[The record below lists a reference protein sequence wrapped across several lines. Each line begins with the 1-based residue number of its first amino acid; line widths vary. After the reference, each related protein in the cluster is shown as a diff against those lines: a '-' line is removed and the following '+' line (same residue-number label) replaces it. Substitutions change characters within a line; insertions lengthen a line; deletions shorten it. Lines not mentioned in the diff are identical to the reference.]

1 MMKVYVF
8 LSTILIL
15 SNTILAQDENIFLT
29 RDYWKAKPS
38 IEKVK
43 DDIANGNS
51 PSELDRYDFDAI
63 GWAILEN
70 TDDEILKHLLAQDG
84 NDVNKLT
91 HDGRT
96 YIFWAAYKNKLAFM
110 HYLLEN
116 GARTDIIDSHGYSLV
131 NFCAV
136 TGQLNTEI
144 YDLCIEQGSVIT
156 EEFNNDGA
164 NPLLLLSSFIEN
176 EQQIGYFTD
185 KGLTLTRL
193 DNKGNNAFVYAS
205 RSGNMFMMNLLLD
218 LNMDPRINNDAAFF
232 YAARGMRGKPNKLA
246 LFKHLESLGL
256 DIKTHNEKGQNLLHL
271 LSRSNKDT
279 LLLNYLV
286 ARGVSLN
293 QKDDEGISALSVAV
307 QRKNFT
313 ALALCEFYKADFSV
327 VDNNGLTL
335 LHKAVEHEEW
345 ALMDL
350 ILKHKVDINAKNN
363 EGMTALHLASMSG
376 ESINFIKSML
386 SAGADKQIRTEFGEN
401 AYDLAIEN
409 ELMNKNLKDLKILLP

>member
-1 MMKVYVF
+1 MIKVLAF
-8 LSTILIL
+8 LSVILIL
-15 SNTILAQDENIFLT
+15 PNTILAQDENIFLT

-38 IEKVK
+38 LEMVRI
-43 DDIANGNS
+43 DIAKGNS

-70 TDDEILKHLLAQDG
+70 TDDKILKFLLTQDG
-84 NDVNKLT
+84 NEVNKLT

-96 YIFWAAYKNKLAFM
+96 YIFWAAYKNKLDFM
-110 HYLLEN
+110 NYLLEK

-176 EQQIGYFTD
+176 KEQIEYFTE
-185 KGLTLTRL
+185 KGLSLSSL
-193 DNKGNNAFVYAS
+193 DGKGNNAFVYAS

-246 LFKHLESLGL
+246 LFKHLELLGL

-271 LSRSNKDT
+271 LSRSSKDT

-286 ARGVSLN
+286 AEGVSLN
-293 QKDDEGISALSVAV
+293 QKDDEGISPLSVAV

-313 ALALCEFYKADFSV
+313 ALELYDIHKADFSV

-363 EGMTALHLASMSG
+363 EGMTALHLAAMSG

-386 SAGADKQIRTEFGEN
+386 AAGCDKQALTEFGEN

>member
-1 MMKVYVF
+1 MTKVLAF
-8 LSTILIL
+8 LTAILIFPN
-15 SNTILAQDENIFLT
+15 SMLAQYENIFLT

-38 IEKVK
+38 LEMVKV
-43 DDIANGNS
+43 DIAKGNN

-70 TDDEILKHLLAQDG
+70 TDDEILKYLLTQDG

-96 YIFWAAYKNKLAFM
+96 YIFWAAYKNKLELM
-110 HYLLEN
+110 NHLLEK

-176 EQQIGYFTD
+176 EQQIDYFKD
-185 KGLTLTRL
+185 KGLTLNRL

-205 RSGNMFMMNLLLD
+205 RSGNMFMMNFLLD

-232 YAARGMRGKPNKLA
+232 FAAKGMRGKPNKLA
-246 LFKHLESLGL
+246 LFKHLEFLGL
-256 DIKTHNEKGQNLLHL
+256 DIKTHNEKDQNLLHL
-271 LSRSNKDT
+271 LSRSSKDT

-286 ARGVSLN
+286 AQGVSMN
-293 QKDDEGISALSVAV
+293 QKDDEGISPLSVAV
-307 QRKNFT
+307 QRKNFI
-313 ALALCEFYKADFSV
+313 ALALFEFHKADFSV

-350 ILKHKVDINAKNN
+350 ILKHKVYINAKNN
-363 EGMTALHLASMSG
+363 KGMTALHLASMSG

-386 SAGADKQIRTEFGEN
+386 SAGADKQMRTEFGEN